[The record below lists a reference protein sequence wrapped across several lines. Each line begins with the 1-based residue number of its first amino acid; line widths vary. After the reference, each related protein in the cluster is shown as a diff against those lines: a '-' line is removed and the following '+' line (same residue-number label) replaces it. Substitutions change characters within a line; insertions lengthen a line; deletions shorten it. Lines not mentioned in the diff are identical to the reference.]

1 MLFWVTLFVA
11 LIKGWAILLIISKII
26 TMLPTKMAGWAMNA
40 YLHPFVLFLIQMVI
54 TWLISLFSG
63 ESAEA
68 GMANLLSSIF
78 LAPCF
83 SYYAKYKYRALLT
96 VK

>member
-11 LIKGWAILLIISKII
+11 LIKGWIILTLIAKII
-26 TMLPTKMAGWAMNA
+26 TLFPPKAAGWALNA
-40 YLHPFVLFLIQMVI
+40 YLHPFVLFLIQMMI

-83 SYYAKYKYRALLT
+83 SYYAKYKHRALIQA
-96 VK
+96 K